1 MMEPDGNGAWNLK
14 YDDNILGLA
23 RLPCLQRLQFSSCQ
37 PADGLSAWY
46 FATLVSTLAKECT
59 HVVCILGSQL
69 PSEIMA
75 KFDKKRL
82 A

>member
-23 RLPCLQRLQFSSCQ
+23 RLHRLQFSSCQ

-46 FATLVSTLAKECT
+46 FTTLVSTLAKECP